1 MNFGG
6 CGGFTAQGAGGYARE
21 ARRYDYTTARSA
33 LSNFTG
39 TKLTV
44 SADMS
49 SRSKATSTKS
59 RALRR
64 RPVDFV
70 LCGRN
75 DGYEVSLE
83 RRKLYVTIPDPQAAA
98 DGLIRVIDESGDD
111 YLFPSEW
118 FVAVQLPV
126 TVRRALA

>member
-1 MNFGG
+1 M
-6 CGGFTAQGAGGYARE
+6 
-21 ARRYDYTTARSA
+21 
-33 LSNFTG
+33 
-39 TKLTV
+39 
-44 SADMS
+44 
-49 SRSKATSTKS
+49 
-59 RALRR
+59 RR

-70 LCGRN
+70 LCVRN